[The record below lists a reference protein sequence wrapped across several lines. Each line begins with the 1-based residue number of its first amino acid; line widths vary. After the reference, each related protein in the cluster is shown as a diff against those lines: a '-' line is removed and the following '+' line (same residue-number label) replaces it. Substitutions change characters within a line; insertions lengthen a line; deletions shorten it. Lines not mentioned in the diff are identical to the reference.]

1 MMRKPCL
8 NYKVV
13 FLFSVLTNSAF
24 AVDSPGV
31 EFIDLGTFGDTG
43 PFGISITADGMR
55 VGGSQASGLAN
66 CIVWDE
72 STGEW
77 STLAQSDNSCYMS
90 RDGLQFGSANAD
102 IDGVE
107 HMSRY
112 NPVTMQME
120 FVNELPELDNCEF
133 FKSTTF
139 GISGDGHT
147 LVGLGWAGCS
157 SAFAISSLEE
167 CGGGGCVPGGVMTR
181 YESWVEGRA
190 NRMNGSDG
198 DGDVLV
204 GWQDTEFSE
213 RLGAVWYDGV
223 GDWIPG
229 GGPEGLDNGVFVGE
243 AFRTN
248 PNGSTIVGGNYSSA
262 ETGGIREGWIFDAD
276 GVRPTGQLP
285 GAFFLDAGFNFAVSE
300 DGRTAGGRFGF
311 GPFSSATLWTETTGI
326 INLNQFLIDQGRTEP
341 FDGWFMVQVN
351 DISGTG
357 AGDDVVRLVVWA
369 ANPDFFLGNQ
379 TVLIDISRVKV
390 CHAPPGNPA
399 NKRTLVTS
407 WGSVEEHV
415 GHGDFLGSCEA
426 AFARTARARS
436 AREQFGID
444 PTNVCLQ
451 SAVSDFMATHSPILG
466 VSIEVMEQ
474 LIAAAQDCDG
484 R

>member
-1 MMRKPCL
+1 L
-8 NYKVV
+8 
-13 FLFSVLTNSAF
+13 VLAAPTF
-24 AVDSPGV
+24 AGQSQGV
-31 EFIDLGTFGDTG
+31 EFIDLGTFGDTY
-43 PFGISITADGMR
+43 PFGISITADGTR
-55 VGGSQASGLAN
+55 VGGSQEGGLFN

-77 STLAQSDNSCYMS
+77 SILAASDDICYMS

-102 IDGVE
+102 IVGVE

-120 FVNELPELDNCEF
+120 FVNEVPELDNCDF
-133 FKSTTF
+133 FQSATY
-139 GISGDGHT
+139 GISGDGYT

-157 SAFAISSLEE
+157 SARAISSFDD
-167 CGGGGCVPGGVMTR
+167 CAGGGCVPGGVMTR

-204 GWQDTEFSE
+204 GWQDTESSA

-229 GGPEGLDNGVFVGE
+229 GGQEGLDIGVFVGE
-243 AFRTN
+243 AYRTN
-248 PNGSTIVGGNYSSA
+248 PDGSTIVGGNYNSA
-262 ETGGIREGWIFDAD
+262 DTGGIREGWVFDTD

-341 FDGWFMVQVN
+341 FDGWFMVQIN

-357 AGDDVVRLVVWA
+357 AENDVIRLVVWA

-379 TVLIDISRVKV
+379 TVLIDISKVKV

-399 NKRTLVTS
+399 NQRTLVIS

-415 GHGDFLGSCEA
+415 GHGDFLGSCEV

-436 AREQFGID
+436 ATEHFGID
-444 PTNVCLQ
+444 PANECTQNALNE
-451 SAVSDFMATHSPILG
+451 FMATRSPILA
-466 VSIEVMEQ
+466 VSIDAMERMFT
-474 LIAAAQDCDG
+474 AAEDCEG
-484 R
+484 L